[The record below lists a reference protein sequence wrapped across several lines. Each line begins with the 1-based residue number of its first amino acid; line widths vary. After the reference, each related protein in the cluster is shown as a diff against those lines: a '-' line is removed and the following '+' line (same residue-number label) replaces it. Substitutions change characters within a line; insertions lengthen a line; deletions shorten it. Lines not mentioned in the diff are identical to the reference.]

1 MENKE
6 LYKVEDF
13 LRDNSFINHVFGL
26 PDEEKK
32 EDWDSLLSQNNNL
45 SNIAEQ
51 AREVLLAP
59 ADVEC
64 ELSSSESEALK
75 EKIFTSLGKL

>member
-26 PDEEKK
+26 PDEEKQ
-32 EDWDSLLSQNNNL
+32 EDWDSLLSQNTYL
-45 SNIAEQ
+45 SSIAEQ

-59 ADVEC
+59 SDVEC

-75 EKIFTSLGKL
+75 QKIFTSLGKL